1 MIAVFVVV
9 VLIFVTVITIAVID
23 QKRLG
28 RGERGVLEDEWEY
41 RKRMKR

>member
-1 MIAVFVVV
+1 MIAVFIVVG
-9 VLIFVTVITIAVID
+9 LIFVVVITVAVID
-23 QKRLG
+23 HKRIS